1 MAKKPL
7 LSPPSNAQLVSSCR
21 EVQNLAVEGRRDD
34 YLVWMNAQNIFF
46 PAAYKLN
53 WIMFGGWTGSC
64 TPGDKNFN
72 VSDASTLY
80 MVRVIEGESI
90 LKRSERKQNLLGPSG
105 RFELSRLK
113 LQ

>member
-1 MAKKPL
+1 MPTTR
-7 LSPPSNAQLVSSCR
+7 QW
-21 EVQNLAVEGRRDD
+21 EIQ
-34 YLVWMNAQNIFF
+34 
-46 PAAYKLN
+46 
-53 WIMFGGWTGSC
+53 
-64 TPGDKNFN
+64 NFN

-105 RFELSRLK
+105 RFDLSRLK